1 MKPKIAIMTI
11 FATVLFGVTAGCA
24 AQPAA
29 EERPAAQEAA
39 TEASHSAASMTVT
52 GSVVETMDAATY
64 TYAVLL
70 ESASVESE

>member
-1 MKPKIAIMTI
+1 
-11 FATVLFGVTAGCA
+11 
-24 AQPAA
+24 
-29 EERPAAQEAA
+29 
-39 TEASHSAASMTVT
+39 MTVT